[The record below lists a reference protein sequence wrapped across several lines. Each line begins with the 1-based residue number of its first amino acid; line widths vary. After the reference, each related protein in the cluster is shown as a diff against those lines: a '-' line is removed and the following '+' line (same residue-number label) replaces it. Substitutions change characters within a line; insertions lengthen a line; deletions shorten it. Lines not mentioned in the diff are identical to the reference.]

1 MEDMLSR
8 VWENLIGRV
17 GGPLTLRLLI
27 QPTVA
32 TILAIRA
39 GLQDAR
45 EGRTPY
51 FWSILSNPTQRH
63 DLLR

>member
-8 VWENLIGRV
+8 VWESLIGRV

-32 TILAIRA
+32 TFLAIRA
-39 GLQDAR
+39 GWRDAR
-45 EGRTPY
+45 AG
-51 FWSILSNPTQRH
+51 
-63 DLLR
+63 